1 MTTSAVRIGLLYPEL
16 LGTYGDRGNALVL
29 ERRLAWRGMPAEL
42 VEVRAGT
49 PVPASLDVYVLGGGE
64 DAAQAAAG
72 SALRES
78 AATLGAA
85 RDAGAACLAVCA
97 GFQLLGERYVGVD
110 GAPVAGLGLID
121 AETVAG
127 PRRCVGECVVD
138 PAGGG
143 GEGAG
148 LPLLT
153 GFENHAGR
161 TVLGPGVQPL
171 GTVRLGA
178 GNGNGVDGAIGERLV
193 ATYLHGPVLARNP
206 ALADLILSWIVGALP
221 ALDDEIV
228 LRLRAERLRS
238 QGRTLPQL
246 RRRRRQRRSGSVA

>member
-42 VEVRAGT
+42 VEIPAGT

-72 SALRES
+72 TALRES
-78 AATLGAA
+78 GATLQAA
-85 RDAGAACLAVCA
+85 REAGAACLAVCA
-97 GFQLLGERYVGVD
+97 GFQLLGERYVQGD
-110 GAPVAGLGLID
+110 GATVAGLGLID
-121 AETVAG
+121 AVTTAG
-127 PRRCVGECVVD
+127 TRRCVGECVVD
-138 PAGGG
+138 PLGGTT
-143 GEGAG
+143 G

-161 TVLGPGVQPL
+161 TSLGPGVRPL
-171 GTVRLGA
+171 GTVRRGV
-178 GNGNGVDGAIGERLV
+178 GNGDGVDGAIGERLV

-206 ALADLILSWIVGALP
+206 ALADLILSWVAGALP
-221 ALDDEIV
+221 PLDDEVV
-228 LRLRAERLRS
+228 LSLRSERLRS
-238 QGRTLPQL
+238 QTRHLPQL
-246 RRRRRQRRSGSVA
+246 RRRERPRSA

>member
-1 MTTSAVRIGLLYPEL
+1 VSTSAVRIGLLYPEL

-29 ERRLAWRGMPAEL
+29 ERRLVWRGMPAEL
-42 VEVRAGT
+42 VEVPAGT

-72 SALRES
+72 TALRDS
-78 AATLGAA
+78 AGTLEAA
-85 RDAGAACLAVCA
+85 REAGAACLAVCA
-97 GFQLLGERYVGVD
+97 GFQLLGKRYVGTD
-110 GAPVAGLGLID
+110 GTPVPGLGLID

-127 PRRCVGECVVD
+127 TRRCVGECVVD
-138 PAGGG
+138 PARGGDG
-143 GEGAG
+143 GAG

-161 TVLGPGVQPL
+161 TVLGPDVQPL
-171 GTVRLGA
+171 GTVRVGA

-206 ALADLILSWIVGALP
+206 ALADLILSWIVGTLP
-221 ALDDEIV
+221 AVDDDIV
-228 LRLRAERLRS
+228 ARLRSERLRS
-238 QGRTLPQL
+238 QGGYLAQL
-246 RRRRRQRRSGSVA
+246 RRRSRRR

>member
-29 ERRLAWRGMPAEL
+29 ERRLTWRGMPAEL
-42 VEVRAGT
+42 VEVPAGT

-72 SALRES
+72 TALRES
-78 AATLGAA
+78 GATLQAA
-85 RDAGAACLAVCA
+85 REAGAASLAVCA
-97 GFQLLGERYVGVD
+97 GFQLLGERYVQGD
-110 GAPVAGLGLID
+110 GTSVPGLGLID
-121 AETVAG
+121 AVTTAG

-138 PAGGG
+138 PLGG
-143 GEGAG
+143 AIR

-161 TVLGPGVQPL
+161 TTLGPGVRPL
-171 GTVRLGA
+171 GTVRWGV
-178 GNGNGVDGAIGERLV
+178 GNGDGFDGAIGERLV

-206 ALADLILSWIVGALP
+206 ALADLILSWVAGALP
-221 ALDDEIV
+221 PLDDEVV
-228 LRLRAERLRS
+228 LSLRSERLRS
-238 QGRTLPQL
+238 QTRHLPHL
-246 RRRRRQRRSGSVA
+246 RRREHPHSA

>member
-42 VEVRAGT
+42 VEVAAGT
-49 PVPASLDVYVLGGGE
+49 PVPTSLDVYVLGGGE

-72 SALRES
+72 TALRQS
-78 AATLGAA
+78 AATLQAA
-85 RDAGAACLAVCA
+85 RESGAACLAVCA
-97 GFQLLGERYVGVD
+97 GFQLLGERYVQSD
-110 GAPVAGLGLID
+110 GASVPGLGIVD

-127 PRRCVGECVVD
+127 ALRCVGECVVD
-138 PAGGG
+138 PALGGA
-143 GEGAG
+143 AG

-161 TVLGPGVQPL
+161 TLLGPEVRPL
-171 GTVRLGA
+171 GTVRRGV

-221 ALDDEIV
+221 AVDDEVV
-228 LRLRAERLRS
+228 LRLRSERLRS
-238 QGRTLPQL
+238 QARHLPQL
-246 RRRRRQRRSGSVA
+246 RRRGHRRSA